1 MTGDLEA
8 LLTAVDDLEEELI
21 QLRRDFHQYPET
33 AWLEFRTTARIIS
46 YLKAFGIPVH
56 YGPDLVD
63 PQFAW
68 GRPDYASRQ
77 AAIERAID
85 QGAQAQLIRQ
95 MAGFPGAMA
104 QIDTG
109 RPGPHLAFRFDI
121 DANDLQETLKA
132 DHFPN
137 QAGFRSK
144 NSQAMHGCGHDG
156 HSAIGLILARLVH
169 RYQEAFTGK
178 ISFIFQMAE
187 EGVRGARAMVEA
199 GLLEGVDYLLACH
212 ILQSPH
218 NELAFYSDWS
228 GLYATSKFNVTI
240 HGRSAHAG
248 HDPESGHNAIL
259 AATSAIANMN
269 MFFQDSH
276 GNGRLNI
283 GTINGGTG
291 RNVIPDF
298 CYFEAETRGP
308 NQEVNQHLYDKAVTS
323 IRAACEI
330 YDCQYDLEIVGG
342 SINAQA
348 SPELV
353 EEVYQASQRVPDFKA
368 CYRHYANHGATDDFA
383 YMMQAVQDQGGQAT
397 YAVLACPLA
406 AGNHND
412 AFDFNESCLKAGVKA
427 FVSTLYQISRRQ

>member
-1 MTGDLEA
+1 MNGDLEA
-8 LLTAVDDLEEELI
+8 LLTAVDDMEEDLI

-33 AWLEFRTTARIIS
+33 AWLEFRTTSQIIT
-46 YLKAFGIPVH
+46 YLEEAGIPVH
-56 YGPDLVD
+56 FGPDLVNPD
-63 PQFAW
+63 FAW

-77 AAIERAID
+77 AARDRAID
-85 QGAQAQLIRQ
+85 QGADPQIIRQ
-95 MAGFPGAMA
+95 MAGFPGAIA

-121 DANDLQETLKA
+121 DANDLHETLKA

-144 NSQAMHGCGHDG
+144 NPDAMHGCGHDG
-156 HSAIGLILARLVH
+156 HTAIGLVLAKLVH
-169 RYQEAFTGK
+169 RYQKDFCGK
-178 ISFIFQMAE
+178 ISFIFQIAE

-199 GLLEGVDYLLACH
+199 GVLEGVDYLLACH
-212 ILQSPH
+212 ILKSPE

-228 GLYATSKFNVTI
+228 GLYATSKFNVSI

-248 HDPESGHNAIL
+248 LAPESGHNAIL

-308 NQEVNQHLYDKAVTS
+308 SREVNQHLYDKAVTS

-330 YDCQYDLEIVGG
+330 YDCQYELEIVGG

-348 SPELV
+348 SREFA
-353 EEVYQASQRVPDFKA
+353 EKVYQASKAVPDFDHS
-368 CYRHYANHGATDDFA
+368 YRQYANRGATDDFA

-412 AFDFNESCLKAGVKA
+412 AFDFDEACLKAGAKA
-427 FVSTLYQISRRQ
+427 FLSTLYQTNRC